1 MNLIVIIIIL
11 CILIIALLIVA
22 FRLSDQNA
30 QLRAENLE
38 LRDRLLRG
46 RYEY

>member
-22 FRLSDQNA
+22 FGLTDQNA
-30 QLRAENLE
+30 QLRKENLD

-46 RYEY
+46 RYE

>member
-1 MNLIVIIIIL
+1 MNLIVIIIL

-22 FRLSDQNA
+22 FRLTDQNA
-30 QLRAENLE
+30 HLRKVNLE

>member
-1 MNLIVIIIIL
+1 MNLIVIIIL
-11 CILIIALLIVA
+11 CILIITLLIVA
-22 FRLSDQNA
+22 FRLTDQNA
-30 QLRAENLE
+30 QLRKVNLE

>member
-1 MNLIVIIIIL
+1 MNLIVIIIL

-22 FRLSDQNA
+22 FRLTDQNA
-30 QLRAENLE
+30 QLRKGNLE

>member
-1 MNLIVIIIIL
+1 MNLIVIIIL

-22 FRLSDQNA
+22 FRLTDQNA
-30 QLRAENLE
+30 QLRKVNLD

-46 RYEY
+46 RYE

>member
-1 MNLIVIIIIL
+1 MSLIVIIIL

-22 FRLSDQNA
+22 FRLTDQNA
-30 QLRAENLE
+30 QLRKVNLE

>member
-22 FRLSDQNA
+22 FGLTDQNA
-30 QLRAENLE
+30 QLRKVNLE

-46 RYEY
+46 RYE